1 LSAESS
7 EERIAVFQEKSMN
20 KKAVLILAL
29 LLLFVFLPCGAAASV
44 LSLRFFGGG
53 TYLRGGDLNDGMKG
67 WADFWKANYQI
78 IGYPTQSGSFNP
90 LHYGYEFGGDIIVH
104 LTDRFGIGLGAEFIQ
119 ASKSSVLTFQSATS
133 SFTWTI
139 VGKPS
144 AIPVKVSLFYGLPL
158 GNGAAVSLH
167 AGAGYYSAKA
177 RLESSTRAD
186 ENTDYLIDSSAKGV
200 GYHAGLGLELRLFP
214 KVYFLVEGYGRYA
227 VLSGFEGSVTM
238 HPEGGWKGK
247 LYYWGASKSYL
258 ERYNY
263 IDLTIGA
270 PEGVIFV
277 REAKVDYSGFSLRG
291 GFVIRL

>member
-1 LSAESS
+1 MKKKIAFILGLS
-7 EERIAVFQEKSMN
+7 F
-20 KKAVLILAL
+20 
-29 LLLFVFLPCGAAASV
+29 LFVCLPRAADASA
-44 LSLRFFGGG
+44 LTFRFFGGG

-67 WADFWKANYQI
+67 WTDYWKANYQI
-78 IGYPTQSGSFNP
+78 MGYPTQAGSFNP

-104 LTDRFGIGLGAEFIQ
+104 LTSRFGIAVGAEYVV
-119 ASKSSVLTFQSATS
+119 AKKTSTLTFQSPSETIN
-133 SFTWTI
+133 WTI

-144 AIPVKVSLFYGLPL
+144 AIPVKVSLFYILPL

-186 ENTDYLIDSSAKGV
+186 EHTDYLVDSSAKGV

-214 KVYFLVEGYGRYA
+214 KVYLLVEGAGRYA